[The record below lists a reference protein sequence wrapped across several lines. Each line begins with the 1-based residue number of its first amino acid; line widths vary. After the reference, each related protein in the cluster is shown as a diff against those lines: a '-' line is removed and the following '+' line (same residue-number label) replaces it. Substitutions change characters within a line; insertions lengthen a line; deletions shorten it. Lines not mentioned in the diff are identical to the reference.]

1 MLTKLTK
8 VSQEGHQ
15 GYRLREVY
23 INPASVVMMG
33 YLAPDA
39 LKSLKEGLLPQGV
52 DPRVEFTE
60 LVLDNR
66 NGGSLTHITV
76 VGAPQVIESKL
87 RNTRQLLKG

>member
-60 LVLDNR
+60 LVVDNG
-66 NGGSLTHITV
+66 NTSAHITV
-76 VGAPQVIESKL
+76 VGAPQVVESKL